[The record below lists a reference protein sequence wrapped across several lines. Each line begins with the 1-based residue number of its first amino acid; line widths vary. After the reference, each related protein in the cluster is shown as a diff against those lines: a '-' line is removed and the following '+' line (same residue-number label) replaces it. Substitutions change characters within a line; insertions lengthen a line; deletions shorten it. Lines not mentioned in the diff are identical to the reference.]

1 MSMEAG
7 LPALALIFL
16 LGMRHGLEP
25 DHLAAVDG
33 LTLRSQA
40 ASPRW
45 APWMGALF
53 ALGHGLC
60 VLAIVA
66 VAALA
71 SGVLP
76 GWVLGVCAGVT
87 LVSGLDEAWLACRA
101 TTLDADARGSW
112 AA

>member
-1 MSMEAG
+1 MRYHVPLSGRAIARVACLGIRSTTGAATTVTVTMGSGSTTATVG
-7 LPALALIFL
+7 L
-16 LGMRHGLEP
+16 
-25 DHLAAVDG
+25 
-33 LTLRSQA
+33 LT
-40 ASPRW
+40 
-45 APWMGALF
+45 
-53 ALGHGLC
+53 
-60 VLAIVA
+60 A